1 MLLSGERLEMEQ
13 QLTPVLAGYTEFMDF
28 NPAELRLIEPLRTLR
43 MLHYNAW
50 LAKRWDDPA
59 FPRAFPWFAGRT
71 LLGRTDSVAAPA
83 GGAARRA
90 AAYVGTALR
99 IEKIIKYGVPGIP
112 RHNNRNEPG
121 TMFYRMLSHLAQRR
135 QGAD

>member
-13 QLTPVLAGYTEFMDF
+13 QLAPVLAGYTEFMDF

-59 FPRAFPWFAGRT
+59 FRARFRGSPDGVTGRNRFCRCASRRRCST
-71 LLGRTDSVAAPA
+71 SRRLRGNHVT
-83 GGAARRA
+83 AR
-90 AAYVGTALR
+90 
-99 IEKIIKYGVPGIP
+99 KIIRYGVP
-112 RHNNRNEPG
+112 E
-121 TMFYRMLSHLAQRR
+121 FV
-135 QGAD
+135 